1 MRFIPLFLILF
12 TPALLIGTSDISFA
26 GVTPATKAPVEE
38 AARPSALQDTARD
51 IAEVPAAAVNTT
63 NKMPSDSGT
72 PLQTAQTNANT
83 PIDKILIHKAAR
95 KMYLLS
101 NGKIVKE
108 YDIAL
113 GFEPIGAKERQGDG
127 KTPEGL
133 YKISGRN
140 IKSRYHKSLRVNY
153 PAQKDLENAK
163 AKGIKDPGGD
173 IMIHGLP
180 NGMGA
185 IGRAHLLRD
194 WTLGCIA
201 VTSDEI
207 DEIWEL
213 VPNETPVEIRP

>member
-1 MRFIPLFLILF
+1 MRFTLLFLIFFLPCL
-12 TPALLIGTSDISFA
+12 T
-26 GVTPATKAPVEE
+26 
-38 AARPSALQDTARD
+38 AAQN
-51 IAEVPAAAVNTT
+51 VPADTSTKQEV
-63 NKMPSDSGT
+63 
-72 PLQTAQTNANT
+72 
-83 PIDKILIHKAAR
+83 DKILIHKAAR
-95 KMYLLS
+95 KLYLLS
-101 NGKIVKE
+101 KDGILKE
-108 YDIAL
+108 YDISL
-113 GFEPIGAKERQGDG
+113 GFEPKGAKEQQGDG

-140 IKSRYHKSLRVNY
+140 AKSRYHKALRVNY
-153 PAQKDLENAK
+153 PAQKDLENAR

-180 NGMGA
+180 NGLGS

-213 VPNETPVEIRP
+213 VPIGTPVEIKP